1 MGGAAARPFGRICKG
16 RGLAI
21 RAIRPEPSG
30 NRPKTKGASI
40 SMTKLWG
47 GRFTKKTDQLVEE
60 YTASITFDKELAEED
75 IQGSLAHVTML
86 GKCGILSAD
95 DVEKIKEGLMRVRNR
110 IQRGEQEFSI
120 SDEDIH
126 MNIEKSLIDEIGP
139 VGGKLHTGRSR
150 NDQVATD
157 MHLYLR
163 KRVVEF
169 VDLLAKLQDALI
181 SQAKANLDTIVPGYT
196 HLQRAQPILFAHH
209 LMAYVSMF
217 GRDIERLQDSYKR
230 IDTLPLGAGA
240 LAGTTFAI
248 DRQYTAKL
256 LNFGRVYENSLDAVS
271 DRDFIVEFLANA
283 SLIMAHL
290 SRLSEELVL
299 WSSTEF
305 QFIELDDAFCTG
317 SSIMPQKKNPDVPE
331 LVRGK
336 TGRVYGNL
344 VGLLTV
350 LKSLPLAYNKDMQ
363 EDKEGMFDTV
373 KTLQGALQL
382 FAPMIATMKVRKEQM
397 RRAVDN
403 DFSNA
408 TDIADFLVGKGL
420 PFRQAHE
427 VIGKT
432 VLYCIQNGKFL
443 LDLTLDE
450 FKQFS
455 SLFDDR
461 IYEVLQP
468 HNVVNARNVY
478 GGTATAQVEAAIG
491 RAAAELER
499 VNAWTAE
506 YAEKC
511 K

>member
-1 MGGAAARPFGRICKG
+1 V
-16 RGLAI
+16 
-21 RAIRPEPSG
+21 S
-30 NRPKTKGASI
+30 
-40 SMTKLWG
+40 KLWG

-60 YTASITFDKELAEED
+60 YTASIMFDKELAEED

-86 GKCGILSAD
+86 GKQNILPAD
-95 DVEKIKEGLMRVRNR
+95 DVEKIKDGLHRVLQR
-110 IQRGEQEFSI
+110 IRRGDVEFTI
-120 SDEDIH
+120 GDEDIH
-126 MNIEKSLIDEIGP
+126 MNIEKALIDDVGS

-157 MHLYLR
+157 MHLWLR

-169 VDLLAKLQDALI
+169 VDMLQKLQSALVE
-181 SQAKANLDTIVPGYT
+181 QAKANSDTILPGYT

-230 IDTLPLGAGA
+230 INVLPLGAGA
-240 LAGTTFAI
+240 LAGTTFPI
-248 DRQYTAKL
+248 DRHFVAEQL
-256 LNFGRVYENSLDAVS
+256 HFDRVYENSLDAVS
-271 DRDFIVEFLANA
+271 DRDFILEFLSHA
-283 SLIMAHL
+283 SIIMMHL
-290 SRLSEELVL
+290 SRLSEELIL

-305 QFIELDDAFCTG
+305 RFVELDDAFCTG

-382 FAPMIATMKVRKEQM
+382 FAPMIATMKVNADVM
-397 RRAVDN
+397 RQAVN
-403 DFSNA
+403 QDFSNA
-408 TDIADFLVGKGL
+408 TDIADFLVGKGM

-432 VLYCIQNGKFL
+432 VLYCIQEKKYL
-443 LDLTLDE
+443 LDLKLEE

-461 IYEVLQP
+461 IYAVLQP
-468 HNVVNARNVY
+468 EQVVNARNVY
-478 GGTATAQVEAAIG
+478 GGTAKEQVLAAIG
-491 RAAAELER
+491 RAESVLAET
-499 VNAWTAE
+499 NAWVTE
-506 YAEKC
+506 YAERSK
-511 K
+511 

>member
-1 MGGAAARPFGRICKG
+1 M
-16 RGLAI
+16 
-21 RAIRPEPSG
+21 S
-30 NRPKTKGASI
+30 
-40 SMTKLWG
+40 KLWG
-47 GRFTKKTDQLVEE
+47 GRFTKQTDKLVEE

-86 GKCGILSAD
+86 GKQGILPD
-95 DVEKIKEGLMRVRNR
+95 EDVETIKDGLHRVLQRLKRND
-110 IQRGEQEFSI
+110 IEFSV

-126 MNIEKSLIDEIGP
+126 MNIEKTLIDDIGR

-169 VDLLAKLQDALI
+169 VDLLHKLQVALTD
-181 SQAKANLDTIVPGYT
+181 QAKANLDTIVPGYT

-230 IDTLPLGAGA
+230 INTLPLGAGA
-240 LAGTTFAI
+240 LAGTTFPI
-248 DRQYTAKL
+248 DRHFVASQ
-256 LNFGRVYENSLDAVS
+256 LNFERLYENSLDAVS
-271 DRDFIVEFLANA
+271 DRDFILEFLADA
-283 SLIMAHL
+283 SIIMMHL
-290 SRLSEELVL
+290 SRLSEELVM

-305 QFIELDDAFCTG
+305 RFVELDDAFCTG

-344 VGLLTV
+344 MGLLTV

-373 KTLQGALQL
+373 RTMQGALQL
-382 FAPMIATMKVRKEQM
+382 FAPMVATMKVNKERM
-397 RRAVDN
+397 RQAVN
-403 DFSNA
+403 QDFSNA

-432 VLYCIQNGKFL
+432 VLYCIEQNKYL
-443 LDLTLDE
+443 LDLTLEE

-455 SLFDDR
+455 DLFDDR
-461 IYEVLQP
+461 IFAILQP
-468 HNVVNARNVY
+468 EAVVDARNVY
-478 GGTATAQVEAAIG
+478 GGTARGQVSEAIG
-491 RAAAELER
+491 RAEQQQGL
-499 VNAWTAE
+499 TASWVSE
-506 YAEKC
+506 YAEKS

>member
-1 MGGAAARPFGRICKG
+1 M
-16 RGLAI
+16 
-21 RAIRPEPSG
+21 S
-30 NRPKTKGASI
+30 
-40 SMTKLWG
+40 KLWG

-60 YTASITFDKELAEED
+60 YTASILFDKELAEED

-86 GKCGILSAD
+86 GTCGILPLE
-95 DVEKIKEGLMRVRNR
+95 DVEKIKNGLLKVQSKIR
-110 IQRGEQEFSI
+110 QGEIEFTVG
-120 SDEDIH
+120 DEDIH
-126 MNIEKSLIDEIGP
+126 MNIEKALIDEVGP

-169 VDLLAKLQDALI
+169 VGLLNKLQEALLGQA
-181 SQAKANLDTIVPGYT
+181 SQNLDTIVPGYT

-217 GRDIERLQDSYKR
+217 QRDIERLQDSYKR
-230 IDTLPLGAGA
+230 INVLPLGAGA
-240 LAGTTFAI
+240 LAGTTFPI
-248 DRQYTAKL
+248 DRHFVAQQL
-256 LNFGRVYENSLDAVS
+256 GFDGVYENSLDAVS
-271 DRDFIVEFLANA
+271 DRDFIIEFLSNA
-283 SLIMAHL
+283 SMIMMHL
-290 SRLSEELVL
+290 SRLSEEMIL

-305 QFIELDDAFCTG
+305 RFVELDDAFCTG

-344 VGLLTV
+344 FGLLTV

-373 KTLQGALQL
+373 RTLQGALQL
-382 FAPMIATMKVRKEQM
+382 YAPMVSTMKVNKDRM
-397 RRAVDN
+397 RQAVN
-403 DFSNA
+403 QDFSNA
-408 TDIADFLVGKGL
+408 TDIADYLVNKGL

-443 LDLTLDE
+443 LDLKIE
-450 FKQFS
+450 EYHQFS
-455 SLFDDR
+455 ELFESD
-461 IYEVLQP
+461 IYAVLQP
-468 HNVVNARNVY
+468 EQVVNARNVY
-478 GGTATAQVEAAIG
+478 GGTATGQVSAAIS
-491 RAAAELER
+491 RAEAVKLQTDEWFEQYY
-499 VNAWTAE
+499 N
-506 YAEKC
+506 KS

>member
-1 MGGAAARPFGRICKG
+1 M
-16 RGLAI
+16 
-21 RAIRPEPSG
+21 S
-30 NRPKTKGASI
+30 
-40 SMTKLWG
+40 KLWG

-60 YTASITFDKELAEED
+60 YTASIMFDKEMAEED

-86 GKCGILSAD
+86 GKQGILSDD
-95 DVEKIKEGLMRVRNR
+95 DVDKIKDGLHRVLQRIKRND
-110 IQRGEQEFSI
+110 IEFTI
-120 SDEDIH
+120 GDEDIH
-126 MNIEKSLIDEIGP
+126 MNIEKSLIDDVGS

-157 MHLYLR
+157 MHLWLR

-169 VDLLAKLQDALI
+169 VDMLHKLQFALVE
-181 SQAKANLDTIVPGYT
+181 QAKANTDTILPGYT

-209 LMAYVSMF
+209 LMAYVSMI

-230 IDTLPLGAGA
+230 INVLPLGAGA
-240 LAGTTFAI
+240 LAGTTFPI
-248 DRQYTAKL
+248 DRHFVAEQLKFDA
-256 LNFGRVYENSLDAVS
+256 VYENSLDAVS
-271 DRDFIVEFLANA
+271 DRDFILEFLSHA
-283 SLIMAHL
+283 SIIMMHL
-290 SRLSEELVL
+290 SRLSEELIM

-305 QFIELDDAFCTG
+305 NFVELDDAFCTG

-344 VGLLTV
+344 FGLLTV

-373 KTLQGALQL
+373 ATLQGALQL
-382 FAPMIATMKVRKEQM
+382 FAPMIATMKVNKEQM
-397 RRAVDN
+397 RKAVN
-403 DFSNA
+403 QDFSNA
-408 TDIADFLVGKGL
+408 TDIADFLVGKGM

-432 VLYCIQNGKFL
+432 VLYCIEQNKYL

-455 SLFDDR
+455 KLFDDS
-461 IYEVLQP
+461 IYAILQP
-468 HNVVNARNVY
+468 EQVVNARNVY
-478 GGTATAQVEAAIG
+478 GGTGKAQVEAAIG
-491 RAAAELER
+491 RADEALAQT
-499 VNAWTAE
+499 ASWIAE
-506 YAEKC
+506 YMERSR
-511 K
+511 

>member
-1 MGGAAARPFGRICKG
+1 M
-16 RGLAI
+16 
-21 RAIRPEPSG
+21 S
-30 NRPKTKGASI
+30 
-40 SMTKLWG
+40 KLWG
-47 GRFTKKTDQLVEE
+47 GRFTKQTDKLVEE

-86 GKCGILSAD
+86 GKQGILPD
-95 DVEKIKEGLMRVRNR
+95 EDVETIKDGLHRVLQRLKRND
-110 IQRGEQEFSI
+110 IEFSV

-126 MNIEKSLIDEIGP
+126 MNIEKTLIDDIGR

-169 VDLLAKLQDALI
+169 VDLLHKLQVALTD
-181 SQAKANLDTIVPGYT
+181 QAKANLDTIVPGYT

-230 IDTLPLGAGA
+230 INTLPLGAGA
-240 LAGTTFAI
+240 LAGTTFPI
-248 DRQYTAKL
+248 DRHFVASQ
-256 LNFGRVYENSLDAVS
+256 LNFDRIYENSLDAVS
-271 DRDFIVEFLANA
+271 DRDFILEFLADA
-283 SLIMAHL
+283 SIIMMHL
-290 SRLSEELVL
+290 SRLSEELVM

-305 QFIELDDAFCTG
+305 RFVELDDAFCTG

-344 VGLLTV
+344 MGLLTV

-373 KTLQGALQL
+373 RTMQGALQL
-382 FAPMIATMKVRKEQM
+382 FAPMVATMKVNKERM
-397 RRAVDN
+397 RQAVN
-403 DFSNA
+403 QDFSNA

-432 VLYCIQNGKFL
+432 VLYCIEQNKYL
-443 LDLTLDE
+443 LDLTLEE

-455 SLFDDR
+455 DLFDDR
-461 IYEVLQP
+461 IFAILQP
-468 HNVVNARNVY
+468 EAVVDARNVY
-478 GGTATAQVEAAIG
+478 GGTARGQVSEAIG
-491 RAAAELER
+491 RAEQQQGL
-499 VNAWTAE
+499 TAGWVLE
-506 YAEKC
+506 YAEKS

>member
-1 MGGAAARPFGRICKG
+1 M
-16 RGLAI
+16 
-21 RAIRPEPSG
+21 
-30 NRPKTKGASI
+30 
-40 SMTKLWG
+40 WG
-47 GRFTKKTDQLVEE
+47 GRFTKQTNRLVEQ
-60 YTASITFDKELAEED
+60 YTASIGFDKLLAEED
-75 IQGSLAHVTML
+75 VQGSLAHVSML
-86 GKCGILSAD
+86 GKCGILPEE
-95 DVEKIKEGLMRVRNR
+95 DVEKIKEGLHTVLGQIR
-110 IQRGEQEFSI
+110 RGELEYSI
-120 SDEDIH
+120 ENEDIH
-126 MNIEKSLIDEIGP
+126 MNIEKQLIDEIGP

-169 VDLLAKLQDALI
+169 VGLLHDLQEALLE
-181 SQAKANLDTIVPGYT
+181 QARANQETILPGYT

-217 GRDIERLQDSYKR
+217 QRDIERLQDSYRR
-230 IDTLPLGAGA
+230 INVLPLGAGA
-240 LAGTTFAI
+240 LAGTTFPI
-248 DRQYTAKL
+248 DRHYVAEQL
-256 LNFGRVYENSLDAVS
+256 HFDSVYENSLDAVS
-271 DRDFIVEFLANA
+271 DRDFIIEFLADA
-283 SLIMAHL
+283 SILMMHL

-305 QFIELDDAFCTG
+305 RFVELDDAFCTG

-344 VGLLTV
+344 MGLLTV

-373 KTLQGALQL
+373 ETLQGALKL
-382 FAPMIATMKVRKEQM
+382 FAPMIATMKVNRGQM
-397 RRAVDN
+397 RDAVN
-403 DFSNA
+403 KDFSNA
-408 TDIADFLVGKGL
+408 TDIADFLANKGM

-432 VLYCIQNGKFL
+432 VLYCIQNNKFL
-443 LDLTLDE
+443 LDLKLEE

-455 SLFDDR
+455 SLFDER
-461 IYEVLQP
+461 IYDVLQP
-468 HNVVNARNVY
+468 EAVVNARNVY
-478 GGTATAQVEAAIG
+478 GGTASSQVAAAIG
-491 RAAAELER
+491 RAEAKLAT
-499 VNAWTAE
+499 TADWVVE
-506 YAEKC
+506 YTEKS